1 MAPVPDGPPL
11 LLRRFGRSEKL
22 REATGPERLEPEWW
36 RTGQPLPRPRDY
48 YRVVDAQ
55 GHALWLYREGR
66 FGDAQPPEWY
76 VHGGFE

>member
-1 MAPVPDGPPL
+1 VHG
-11 LLRRFGRSEKL
+11 
-22 REATGPERLEPEWW
+22 ATGPERLEPEWW

-66 FGDAQPPEWY
+66 FGDAQPPEWH
-76 VHGGFE
+76 VHGAFE